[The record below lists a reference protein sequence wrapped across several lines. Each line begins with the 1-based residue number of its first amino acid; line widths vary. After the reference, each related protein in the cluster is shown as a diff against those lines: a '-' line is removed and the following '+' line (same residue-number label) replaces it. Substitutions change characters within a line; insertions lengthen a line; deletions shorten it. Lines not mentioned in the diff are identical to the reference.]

1 MNGSKKKR
9 QEKVGHTEKF
19 QVKKKKMSKENRRF
33 YLSEEKV
40 TGKDFSD
47 NNIYCGTVAL
57 LEGLF

>member
-1 MNGSKKKR
+1 
-9 QEKVGHTEKF
+9 
-19 QVKKKKMSKENRRF
+19 MSKENRRF

-47 NNIYCGTVAL
+47 NNIYRGTVAL